1 MTARQDDRIL
11 EGVKAAELVSLSA
24 IARGEVAVRS
34 GDLAPLFAK
43 GWVEL
48 AGDQPII
55 TLTGRTLLDHPP
67 IRLR

>member
-1 MTARQDDRIL
+1 MLVRQEDRIL
-11 EGVKAAELVSLSA
+11 EGVKAAELMSLNA
-24 IARGEVAVRS
+24 IARGELAVRNC
-34 GDLAPLFAK
+34 DLAGLSAK

-67 IRLR
+67 ARLR

>member
-1 MTARQDDRIL
+1 MVRQDDMIL
-11 EGVKAAELVSLSA
+11 EGVKAAELASLSA
-24 IARGEVAVRS
+24 LARGGIGAKGIDMV
-34 GDLAPLFAK
+34 PLCAK

-67 IRLR
+67 TGLR

>member
-1 MTARQDDRIL
+1 MVRQDDVIL
-11 EGVKAAELVSLSA
+11 EGVRAVELASLSA
-24 IARGEVAVRS
+24 LARGEPVSKGSDMV
-34 GDLAPLFAK
+34 PLYAK

-67 IRLR
+67 TGLR

>member
-1 MTARQDDRIL
+1 MVRQEDMIL
-11 EGVKAAELVSLSA
+11 EGVKAVELASLSA
-24 IARGEVAVRS
+24 LARGEALS
-34 GDLAPLFAK
+34 GGSDMAPLCAK

-67 IRLR
+67 TGLR

>member
-1 MTARQDDRIL
+1 MVRQADVIL
-11 EGVKAAELVSLSA
+11 EGVRAAELACLNA
-24 IARGEVAVRS
+24 LARGEALSRRS
-34 GDLAPLFAK
+34 DVAPLYAK

-67 IRLR
+67 TALR